1 MLLRRALLGVACTA
15 DALTARTA
23 PRRRR
28 IQLSAAKDDG
38 ATLPGATYEIIHE
51 DDDILVVDKGAGLLF
66 VPGRQPHKH
75 DSLISRVRATH
86 GDAVSVAH
94 RLDRDT
100 SGVCVLAKTKAALR
114 ALSIQ
119 FQERR
124 VTKTY
129 VGAVAGVPD
138 AAGVIEGAI
147 GKILTPEGH
156 HRVALL
162 SEAAGGRAAS
172 TVYRVLDTASD
183 SSLLELEPTWR
194 IHIYETLPSAG
205 RRCGDRGRDLGRSTA
220 KRRRGDGPDEGRGSI
235 QRHRRSSVRGV
246 ELVPHDWSFRRLTS
260 TPYSSGPCLADPTK
274 LLDYRVSRASASPAA
289 DRGPRT
295 AVAAVEI
302 TEGEKTTWLLKA
314 SQGALWGVRRGR
326 EGGGVRRQ

>member
-1 MLLRRALLGVACTA
+1 
-15 DALTARTA
+15 
-23 PRRRR
+23 
-28 IQLSAAKDDG
+28 
-38 ATLPGATYEIIHE
+38 
-51 DDDILVVDKGAGLLF
+51 VDKGAGLLF

-86 GDAVSVAH
+86 GDAVGVAH

-138 AAGVIEGAI
+138 VEGVIDEAI
-147 GKILTPEGH
+147 GKVMTAEGH

-172 TVYRVLDTASD
+172 TKYRVLDTASD
-183 SSLLELEPTWR
+183 SSLLELAPRTGRAHQLRVHLAAIGHPLLGDALHGGAAHER
-194 IHIYETLPSAG
+194 LCLHSAKLAFEHPS
-205 RRCGDRGRDLGRSTA
+205 S
-220 KRRRGDGPDEGRGSI
+220 K
-235 QRHRRSSVRGV
+235 
-246 ELVPHDWSFRRLTS
+246 VPVAFE
-260 TPYSSGPCLADPTK
+260 
-274 LLDYRVSRASASPAA
+274 SPAPFDA
-289 DRGPRT
+289 TGGPPPR
-295 AVAAVEI
+295 
-302 TEGEKTTWLLKA
+302 
-314 SQGALWGVRRGR
+314 
-326 EGGGVRRQ
+326 

>member
-1 MLLRRALLGVACTA
+1 MLRCCAFLAAGTTE
-15 DALTARTA
+15 ALTARRIRATA
-23 PRRRR
+23 SHAQRRR

-75 DSLISRVRATH
+75 DSLISRIQMTH
-86 GDAVSVAH
+86 GDAVGVAH

-138 AAGVIEGAI
+138 GEGVIDEAI
-147 GKILTPEGH
+147 GKVMTAAGH
-156 HRVALL
+156 NRITLM
-162 SEAAGGRAAS
+162 SEAAGGRAA
-172 TVYRVLDTASD
+172 TTAYRVLETAEHSA
-183 SSLLELEPTWR
+183 LLALEPRTGR
-194 IHIYETLPSAG
+194 AHQLRVHLAAIGHPLLGDALHGGAAHERLCLHSARLAFAHPSSNAPV
-205 RRCGDRGRDLGRSTA
+205 A
-220 KRRRGDGPDEGRGSI
+220 FE
-235 QRHRRSSVRGV
+235 
-246 ELVPHDWSFRRLTS
+246 
-260 TPYSSGPCLADPTK
+260 
-274 LLDYRVSRASASPAA
+274 SPAPFDA
-289 DRGPRT
+289 TGGPPPR
-295 AVAAVEI
+295 
-302 TEGEKTTWLLKA
+302 
-314 SQGALWGVRRGR
+314 
-326 EGGGVRRQ
+326 